1 MKFRLF
7 SCAIALASAMAAGAQ
22 TNVMDINTKKV
33 GQIKILASE
42 NYKGGVG

>member
-33 GQIKILASE
+33 GAPVQ
-42 NYKGGVG
+42 NTM